1 MSNLCIVNL
10 PVRLEHTKDDPGED
24 PGEKIRLI
32 LEVCL
37 FTWMPGSP
45 RYDGF
50 LVFVFF
56 FVFYLDAR
64 ITQIW

>member
-32 LEVCL
+32 LEVFL
-37 FTWMPGSP
+37 FN
-45 RYDGF
+45 
-50 LVFVFF
+50 
-56 FVFYLDAR
+56 LDAR
-64 ITQIW
+64 ITQT